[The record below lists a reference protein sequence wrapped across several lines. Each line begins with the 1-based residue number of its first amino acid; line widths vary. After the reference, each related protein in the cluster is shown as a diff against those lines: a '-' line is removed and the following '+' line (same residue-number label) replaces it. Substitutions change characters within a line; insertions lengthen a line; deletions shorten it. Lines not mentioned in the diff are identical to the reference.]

1 MESPW
6 KKFEDKDGFPYYINE
21 HIKAQQWS
29 HPKFADIRQR
39 LDDCNYIKYSMYRVA
54 SKFRVLQSALF
65 VEEVPLSLI
74 VGVFGR
80 HKLGVN
86 EGSLGLEICDVE
98 AILSDVYFASNKKN
112 NTNIDID
119 FAIDLMINF
128 LYDVYDKDRQG
139 LIQVTSTK
147 IVLYILSNCT
157 LMDLYK
163 SLFYLYA
170 DHNNC
175 MTRLRLQALLTKV
188 TEIMTYLHEDSSYGS
203 HLINAAVEDCFKNSP
218 GLVGISEST
227 FISWLE
233 QHPKILSWIPLL
245 HRIRKAEPVIHNTKC
260 TSCKTNPFMGLRY
273 KCTKCMRYT
282 QCQQCFFIGRTSRSH
297 KLTHPMREY
306 ATAVEAGG
314 YTFLKRI
321 YGVLQCSSRGEDVV
335 ETKPLCDQNAITSS
349 QSKEVLCNIQPLS
362 SPQTQLQLIIKQL
375 EQQNKELQQ
384 LTSFRYKQDKDIRQ
398 YLEDHHQQIAAQ
410 IQKLKTLME
419 YLSAPTSNLKSQDR
433 HRKHIS
439 ESTPMIQDCGKK
451 KRAAELGIELFSPIV
466 AETKNFETQN
476 GLTDSVKTK
485 SQSGDLTA
493 DESSI
498 YCMENTTWV
507 GGHTAT
513 SSVQPP
519 ATSDRKSP
527 VRKFHNELDEALV
540 KLQQILANNFSLDES
555 LGHVDNTNL
564 QYAVSEVEGMLTSII
579 DSVETSRG
587 GSVRSRESTVKTS
600 TNKKYTAIEYMV

>member
-1 MESPW
+1 MDSPW
-6 KKFEDKDGFPYYINE
+6 RKFEDKDGFPYYINE
-21 HIKAQQWS
+21 DIKLQQWS

-39 LDDCNYIKYSMYRVA
+39 LDGCNYVKYSMYRVA
-54 SKFRVLQSALF
+54 LKLRVLQNALF
-65 VEEVPLSLI
+65 MEEVPLPLI

-86 EGSLGLEICDVE
+86 EGSLGLETCDVE
-98 AILSDVYFASNKKN
+98 AILSDIYFASNKKN

-119 FAIDLMINF
+119 FATDLMINF
-128 LYDVYDKDRQG
+128 LYDVYDKDRKG

-147 IVLYILSNCT
+147 IALYILSNCT
-157 LMDLYK
+157 LIDLYK
-163 SLFYLYA
+163 CLFSLYA
-170 DHNNC
+170 DHNEC

-245 HRIRKAEPVIHNTKC
+245 HRIRKAEPVIHNIKC
-260 TSCKTNPFMGLRY
+260 TTCKTNSFMGLRY

-282 QCQQCFFIGRTSRSH
+282 QCQRCFFIGRTSRSH

-306 ATAVEAGG
+306 ATDVDAGG
-314 YTFLKRI
+314 YTFIKRI
-321 YGVLQCSSRGEDVV
+321 CGLLQCSNRVEDVI
-335 ETKPLCDQNAITSS
+335 ETKPLCDQNAISNN
-349 QSKEVLCNIQPLS
+349 QSKEVLCNIEPVS
-362 SPQTQLQLIIKQL
+362 SPQTQLQLVIRQL
-375 EQQNKELQQ
+375 ELQNKELQQ
-384 LTSFRYKQDKDIRQ
+384 LMSLRNKHEKDIRQ
-398 YLEDHHQQIAAQ
+398 YLGDHHLQIAAQ

-419 YLSAPTSNLKSQDR
+419 YLSAPTNNPKSQER

-451 KRAAELGIELFSPIV
+451 KRAAELGIELFSPI
-466 AETKNFETQN
+466 AAQTKNFETPN
-476 GLTDSVKTK
+476 GLVDAEKTNT
-485 SQSGDLTA
+485 QSGDLTA
-493 DESSI
+493 DGSSR
-498 YCMENTTWV
+498 YCMENTTWI

-519 ATSDRKSP
+519 PTSDKKSP
-527 VRKFHNELDEALV
+527 ARKFHNDLDEALV

-555 LGHVDNTNL
+555 NL

-587 GSVRSRESTVKTS
+587 GSIRSRESTVKTS
-600 TNKKYTAIEYMV
+600 SSTNKRQTAIEYIV